1 MYGKSPQQEAPES
14 DHLSTPA
21 ASRIQQEEQDVAQ
34 DPSGYPWGGLS
45 TTKDG
50 TLTLLG
56 CFVKAKSLH
65 VLQNVSVTLAGI

>member
-1 MYGKSPQQEAPES
+1 MYGKSLQQEAPES
-14 DHLSTPA
+14 DHPSTTA
-21 ASRIQQEEQDVAQ
+21 ASRIQQEEKDAAQ

-45 TTKDG
+45 ITKDG

-56 CFVKAKSLH
+56 FFVKAKSLH